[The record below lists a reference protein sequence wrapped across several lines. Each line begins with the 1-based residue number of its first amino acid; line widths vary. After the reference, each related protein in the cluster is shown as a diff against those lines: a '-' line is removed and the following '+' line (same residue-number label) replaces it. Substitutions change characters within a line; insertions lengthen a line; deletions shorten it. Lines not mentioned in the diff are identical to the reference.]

1 MNMPTSS
8 NKSFGQ
14 PASNVGDD
22 LAGATDRAAGNAQRT
37 VENAAD
43 ALSSKIQDVR
53 DQAAPL
59 INRVSAQAQEAAK
72 RGIDAVRDSSAQLRE
87 RAQKATD
94 TTVAY
99 VNINSTGSYPSNN
112 PYADQYATAPS
123 STAPLLNGTTNFT
136 FTFYIGESK
145 NSALVAV
152 STTNPGFRG

>member
-59 INRVSAQAQEAAK
+59 INRVSQQAEAAAK
-72 RGIDAVRDSSAQLRE
+72 RGIEAVRDSSAQLRE

-99 VNINSTGSYPSNN
+99 VKDEPVKSMLIAAATG
-112 PYADQYATAPS
+112 A
-123 STAPLLNGTTNFT
+123 LLMG
-136 FTFYIGESK
+136 
-145 NSALVAV
+145 LV
-152 STTNPGFRG
+152 SLMGRSRND

>member
-22 LAGATDRAAGNAQRT
+22 LAGAADRAAGNAQRT
-37 VENAAD
+37 VENVAD
-43 ALSSKIQDVR
+43 SLSSKIQDVR

-59 INRVSAQAQEAAK
+59 INRVSAQAEAAAR

-87 RAQKATD
+87 KAQKATD

-99 VNINSTGSYPSNN
+99 VKDEPVKSMLIAAATG
-112 PYADQYATAPS
+112 AV
-123 STAPLLNGTTNFT
+123 LMG
-136 FTFYIGESK
+136 
-145 NSALVAV
+145 LV
-152 STTNPGFRG
+152 SLMGRSRND